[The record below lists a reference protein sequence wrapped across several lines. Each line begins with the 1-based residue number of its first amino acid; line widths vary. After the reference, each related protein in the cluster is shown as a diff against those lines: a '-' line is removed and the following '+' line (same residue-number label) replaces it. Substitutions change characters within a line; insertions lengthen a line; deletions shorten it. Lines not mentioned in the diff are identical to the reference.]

1 MSAKDWVPLLQSLV
15 WPVFLAL
22 FLIVS
27 RRQIA
32 DILAAIQERI
42 AKGAAFEAGPSG
54 IKLGPSDTQKLA
66 SAPPETR
73 QEKEKDPLPR
83 TAEGDVFYVVHWA
96 EKAHTDREQRDWY
109 SVAINL
115 DSDDDASLD
124 KVQRVVYHLH
134 PTFPQPD
141 LEVTNRQTQFE
152 HRTLAWG
159 QFMLTADV
167 YLRGQDEPV
176 RLYRYVNL

>member
-1 MSAKDWVPLLQSLV
+1 MNAKDWVPLLQSLV

-22 FLIVS
+22 FLIFT
-27 RRQIA
+27 RTRIA
-32 DILAAIQERI
+32 GILTAMQERI
-42 AKGAAFEAGPSG
+42 EKGAAFKAGPSG
-54 IKLGPSDTQKLA
+54 IELGPSDAEKLA
-66 SAPPETR
+66 SVPPETGR
-73 QEKEKDPLPR
+73 DEEEDPVPR
-83 TAEGDVFYVVHWA
+83 TNEGDVFYVVHWA
-96 EKAHTDREQRDWY
+96 EKSHTDRDKRDWY

-115 DSDDDASLD
+115 DSDDDASMN

-141 LEVTNRQTQFE
+141 VEVTNRQTQFE

-176 RLYRYVNL
+176 RLYRYINV